1 MHQIGSVAAL
11 VLILT
16 AGVIQGQLYPEL
28 FDLPWTAWFGAITM
42 PIIGCVMG
50 FVFALILCQKH
61 EQRTAIGLET
71 GIQNTALALTVIAI
85 TYESSYQASCYSQFV
100 LLYTTFQVVLG
111 IATIVIVWF
120 YRFIRYRQ
128 TPCNMKHSF
137 DDEQSMNEADFQEM
151 SEISDPEGVL
161 SMTMVKGDAFTDPIV
176 GDDDIKKKPL
186 DGDIDEKKDVIGDG
200 DPYNVYT
207 VHTDSEVVSRHN
219 SSSRKSS
226 SSSSS
231 SSSPNS
237 SSSPPP
243 EYEIITN
250 HM

>member
-1 MHQIGSVAAL
+1 MIEFVYQIGSVAAL
-11 VLILT
+11 LLILV

-28 FDLPWTAWFGAITM
+28 FNLPWTAWFGAITM
-42 PIIGCVMG
+42 PVIGCLMG
-50 FVFALILCQKH
+50 FLLALLLCQKH

-85 TYESSYQASCYSQFV
+85 TYESSYTASCYSQFV

-120 YRFIRYRQ
+120 YQFVRYRQ

-137 DDEQSMNEADFQEM
+137 DDDESVNEADFD
-151 SEISDPEGVL
+151 SKSDTLEPVDGLLGV
-161 SMTMVKGDAFTDPIV
+161 TTVKGDAFVDDDFKKQPL
-176 GDDDIKKKPL
+176 DDDI
-186 DGDIDEKKDVIGDG
+186 GEKKDGVAGG
-200 DPYNVYT
+200 DPYDVYI
-207 VHTDSEVVSRHN
+207 VHDSKPVSRHN
-219 SSSRKSS
+219 SSVRKSS

-231 SSSPNS
+231 SASSPNS
-237 SSSPPP
+237 SCSPPP
-243 EYEIITN
+243 EYEISN